1 MKGLDRGKSL
11 ESVDTDWWDK
21 QFMKL
26 DLTLFLIA
34 SGAQEEQ

>member
-11 ESVDTDWWDK
+11 ESVGTDWWDK